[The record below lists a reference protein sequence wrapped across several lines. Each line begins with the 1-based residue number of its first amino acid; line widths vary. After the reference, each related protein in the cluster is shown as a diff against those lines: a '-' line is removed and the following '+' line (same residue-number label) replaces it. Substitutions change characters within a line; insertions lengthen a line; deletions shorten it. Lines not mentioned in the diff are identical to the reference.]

1 MFSTNFRF
9 VSSIIIHVNFMNP
22 VILKAFNITK
32 LYISFEDKSIK
43 QLNTAYYLNS
53 CLYVHNLQINTP
65 NLPRFFRTFE
75 LDRLSS
81 LSWIK
86 FYDIIL
92 ILIFITINK
101 NIVIPSLDISSI
113 TKNCCKNNCSLWN
126 EKPQNSFLFFD
137 ISKQCNIKKNPTNT
151 RQNSQIHIHINSLTT
166 N

>member
-113 TKNCCKNNCSLWN
+113 TKNCCKNNSVLSWN

-137 ISKQCNIKKNPTNT
+137 ISKQYNIKKNQLILDKTVKFT
-151 RQNSQIHIHINSLTT
+151 FTSTH
-166 N
+166 

>member
-43 QLNTAYYLNS
+43 QLNTAYYINS

-101 NIVIPSLDISSI
+101 KSTQSFHLWTFQALQKTAVKTTLFSLG
-113 TKNCCKNNCSLWN
+113 TKNPRTAFCSLTLVN
-126 EKPQNSFLFFD
+126 NA
-137 ISKQCNIKKNPTNT
+137 T
-151 RQNSQIHIHINSLTT
+151 
-166 N
+166 